1 MSDEGLINVEDD
13 APTPVEALTPQEPAS
28 DAAPDDQTPP
38 VEAQDRPATVDAVE
52 VGGQQYAPIAA
63 LKAEREK
70 RQALEPLARRAQEL
84 EAWQQQNAPYI
95 EFLRA
100 NPDFLRQQQ
109 RQPDP
114 VPAPSTPQVDP
125 AAIELAQSLDLYDQH
140 GNPDVARAAKIQAV
154 MAKTAETQA
163 RQLVQPFEDQRVQ
176 AKAVEG
182 YQYLASLK
190 HADGTPIDRQVV
202 DFIWQQASQEPNG
215 MQTLGNPQ
223 SVAGLAL
230 MALGADAQW
239 KGRSK
244 SAAPAKPAPPVF
256 TEGSGGNPRSAPTV
270 SAMEERVAKERG
282 MTAAAWSEN
291 LRGFKP
297 GATNVLED

>member
-28 DAAPDDQTPP
+28 DAAPEQPDPA
-38 VEAQDRPATVDAVE
+38 VEAQDQPASVDAVE
-52 VGGQQYAPIAA
+52 VGGQRYAPIAA

-114 VPAPSTPQVDP
+114 VPAPAVPQVDP
-125 AAIELAQSLDLYDQH
+125 AHVELAQSLDLYDQN

-239 KGRSK
+239 KARTP
-244 SAAPAKPAPPVF
+244 AAPAKPAPPVF

>member
-13 APTPVEALTPQEPAS
+13 APTPVEALTPQELES
-28 DAAPDDQTPP
+28 DAAPETPEP
-38 VEAQDRPATVDAVE
+38 AVEAQDQPASVDAVE
-52 VGGQQYAPIAA
+52 VGGQRYAPIAA

-84 EAWQQQNAPYI
+84 EAWQAQNAPYI
-95 EFLRA
+95 DFLRA

-114 VPAPSTPQVDP
+114 VPAPAAPTVDP

-154 MAKTAETQA
+154 MAKTAEAQA
-163 RQLVQPFEDQRVQ
+163 RQLVQPFEDQQIQ
-176 AKAVEG
+176 AKAQQG

-202 DFIWQQASQEPNG
+202 DFIWQQAGQEQNG
-215 MQTLGNPQ
+215 MRTLGNPE
-223 SVAGLAL
+223 SLAGLAL

-239 KGRSK
+239 KGRK
-244 SAAPAKPAPPVF
+244 GPTTVPKPAAPVF
-256 TEGSGGNPRSAPTV
+256 TEASGGHPRSQPTV
-270 SAMEERVAKERG
+270 SAIEQRVAKERG
-282 MTAAAWSEN
+282 MTDAAWSEN

>member
-28 DAAPDDQTPP
+28 DSAPDDQTPP

-114 VPAPSTPQVDP
+114 VPAPSTP
-125 AAIELAQSLDLYDQH
+125 
-140 GNPDVARAAKIQAV
+140 
-154 MAKTAETQA
+154 
-163 RQLVQPFEDQRVQ
+163 
-176 AKAVEG
+176 
-182 YQYLASLK
+182 
-190 HADGTPIDRQVV
+190 
-202 DFIWQQASQEPNG
+202 
-215 MQTLGNPQ
+215 
-223 SVAGLAL
+223 
-230 MALGADAQW
+230 
-239 KGRSK
+239 
-244 SAAPAKPAPPVF
+244 
-256 TEGSGGNPRSAPTV
+256 
-270 SAMEERVAKERG
+270 
-282 MTAAAWSEN
+282 
-291 LRGFKP
+291 
-297 GATNVLED
+297 

>member
-1 MSDEGLINVEDD
+1 
-13 APTPVEALTPQEPAS
+13 
-28 DAAPDDQTPP
+28 
-38 VEAQDRPATVDAVE
+38 
-52 VGGQQYAPIAA
+52 
-63 LKAEREK
+63 
-70 RQALEPLARRAQEL
+70 
-84 EAWQQQNAPYI
+84 
-95 EFLRA
+95 
-100 NPDFLRQQQ
+100 
-109 RQPDP
+109 
-114 VPAPSTPQVDP
+114 
-125 AAIELAQSLDLYDQH
+125 
-140 GNPDVARAAKIQAV
+140 

-190 HADGTPIDRQVV
+190 HADGTPINKQVV

-239 KGRSK
+239 KARTP
-244 SAAPAKPAPPVF
+244 AAPAKPAPPVF